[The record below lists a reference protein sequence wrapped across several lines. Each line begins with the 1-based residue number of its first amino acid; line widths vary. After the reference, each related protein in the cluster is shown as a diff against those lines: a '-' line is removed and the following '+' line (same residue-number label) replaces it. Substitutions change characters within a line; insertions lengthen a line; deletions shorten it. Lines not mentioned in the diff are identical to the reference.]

1 MNRALAPRVRGLSA
15 LIGAG
20 LIGALAA
27 GRPELAILMLP
38 FALLLGAGLSQA
50 GEPRL
55 SARLALERPRILE
68 GQPVGA
74 ELELRNDGQRSV
86 ELELEISAT
95 ERLLLEPRGPLLLRL
110 GAGSRERIELSIS
123 AQRWGAHRI
132 GPVAVRARDPLGLVV
147 WTGRI
152 GSPASLRVFPRQQLL
167 RELVAPLQTQPFLGT
182 HVARARGDGIEFADV
197 RQFAP
202 GDRVRQ
208 INWRVTARRGA
219 LHVTERH
226 PEYASDVVLLLDT
239 FEEAR
244 DAGAGTLDDA
254 VRLTASLAQAFLARR
269 DRVALVDFGGTL
281 TWLEPAFGTRQLYR
295 IIDSLLA
302 SQIAFSYAWRGAAS
316 IPARVLPP
324 AALIVALTPLLDER
338 SLHLLLDLRSR
349 GRDLTVIEVSPLSF
363 VQAGPSSADQL
374 AHRLWRL
381 QRDAVRSRLRALG
394 VAVGVWSS
402 EIPLAPVLEEVSAFR
417 RSARPMLRA

>member
-1 MNRALAPRVRGLSA
+1 VNRALAPRVRGLVA
-15 LIGAG
+15 LLGAG

-27 GRPELAILMLP
+27 GRPELAVLMLP
-38 FALLLGAGLSQA
+38 FALLLGAGLAQS

-68 GQPVGA
+68 GQPVRV
-74 ELELRNDGQRSV
+74 ELELRNDGDRNV

-95 ERLLLEPRGPLLLRL
+95 ERLVLEPRGPLLLRL
-110 GAGSRERIELSIS
+110 GAGSQVRIELSID
-123 AQRWGAHRI
+123 AQRWGAHRV
-132 GPVAVRARDPLGLVV
+132 GPVAVRARDPFGLVV

-152 GSPASLRVFPRQQLL
+152 GSPVSLRVFPRQQLL

-197 RQFAP
+197 RPFAP

-208 INWRVTARRGA
+208 VNWRVTARRGS

-244 DAGAGTLDDA
+244 DAGGGTLDDA
-254 VRLTASLAQAFLARR
+254 VRATASLAQSFLARR

-349 GRDLTVIEVSPLSF
+349 GRDLTVIEVSPLSL
-363 VQAGPSSADQL
+363 VEAGPSSADQL

-394 VAVGVWSS
+394 IAVGVWSS

>member
-1 MNRALAPRVRGLSA
+1 MNRALAPRIRGLAA
-15 LIGAG
+15 LIGAA

-38 FALLLGAGLSQA
+38 FVLLLAAGLSQA
-50 GEPRL
+50 GEPQL
-55 SARLALERPRILE
+55 SARLTLARTRVLE
-68 GQPVGA
+68 GQPVEA
-74 ELELRNDGQRSV
+74 ELELRNDGERSV
-86 ELELEISAT
+86 ELEFEVSAT
-95 ERLLLEPRGPLLLRL
+95 PHLQVEPHGPLLLRL
-110 GAGSRERIELSIS
+110 GAGSERRVELSIS
-123 AQRWGAHRI
+123 ARRWGAHRV
-132 GPVAVRARDPLGLVV
+132 GPVTIKARDPLGLVL
-147 WTGRI
+147 WSGRI
-152 GSPASLRVFPRQQLL
+152 GSPVSLRVFPREQRL
-167 RELVAPLQTQPFLGT
+167 RELTAPLQTQPFLGT

-197 RQFAP
+197 RQFTP

-208 INWRVTARRGA
+208 VNWRVTARRGA

-244 DAGAGTLDDA
+244 DGGGGTLDDA
-254 VRLTASLAQAFLARR
+254 VRATASLAQAFLARR

-302 SQIAFSYAWRGAAS
+302 SEIAFSYAWRGAAS
-316 IPARVLPP
+316 IPVRVLPP
-324 AALIVALTPLLDER
+324 AALIVAVTPLLDER

-349 GRDLTVIEVSPLSF
+349 GRDLTVIEVSPLPL
-363 VQAGPSSADQL
+363 VTAGPSDTDQL
-374 AHRLWRL
+374 AHRLWKL
-381 QRDAVRSRLRALG
+381 QREAVRSRLRSLG
-394 VAVGVWSS
+394 VGVGVWSD

>member
-1 MNRALAPRVRGLSA
+1 MNRALAPRVRGLVA
-15 LIGAG
+15 LVGAG

-27 GRPELAILMLP
+27 GRPELAILVLP
-38 FALLLGAGLSQA
+38 FVLLVAAALSQT

-55 SARLALERPRILE
+55 SARLTLARDRILE
-68 GQPVGA
+68 GEPVEA
-74 ELELRNDGQRSV
+74 ELELRNDGERSV
-86 ELELEISAT
+86 ELELELSAT
-95 ERLLLEPRGPLLLRL
+95 PHLLVEPRGPLLVRL
-110 GAGSRERIELSIS
+110 AAGSERRIELSIS
-123 AQRWGAHRI
+123 ARRWGAHRV
-132 GPVAVRARDPLGLVV
+132 GPVTFRARDPFGFVV
-147 WTGRI
+147 WSGRI
-152 GSPASLRVFPRQQLL
+152 ASPASLRVFPHQQRL
-167 RELVAPLQTQPFLGT
+167 RELIAPLQTQPFLGT

-197 RQFAP
+197 RQFTP

-208 INWRVTARRGA
+208 VNWRVTARRGA

-244 DAGAGTLDDA
+244 DAAGGTLDDA
-254 VRLTASLAQAFLARR
+254 VRATASLAQAFLARR

-302 SQIAFSYAWRGAAS
+302 SDIAFSYAWRGAAS

-324 AALIVALTPLLDER
+324 AALIVAVTPLLDER

-349 GRDLTVIEVSPLSF
+349 GRDLTVIEVSPLSLLP
-363 VQAGPSSADQL
+363 AGPSDTDRL

-381 QRDAVRSRLRALG
+381 EREAVRSRLRALG
-394 VAVGVWSS
+394 IGVAVWSD
-402 EIPLAPVLEEVSAFR
+402 EVPLAPVLEEVSAFR
-417 RSARPMLRA
+417 RSARPMVHA

>member
-1 MNRALAPRVRGLSA
+1 MKRALAPRVRGLAA
-15 LIGAG
+15 LTGAG
-20 LIGALAA
+20 LVAALAA
-27 GRPELAILMLP
+27 GRPELAILTLP
-38 FALLLGAGLSQA
+38 FVLLLGVGLAQS

-55 SARLALERPRILE
+55 SARLTLDRTRVLE
-68 GQPVGA
+68 GQSVKA
-74 ELELRNDGQRSV
+74 ELELRNDGERSV
-86 ELELEISAT
+86 ALELVVSGTAHLT
-95 ERLLLEPRGPLLLRL
+95 LEPPGPLLLRL
-110 GAGSRERIELSIS
+110 AAGSQERVELSIS
-123 AQRWGAHRI
+123 AERWGAHRL
-132 GPVAVRARDPLGLVV
+132 GPVAVRACDPLGLVV
-147 WTGRI
+147 WAGRI
-152 GSPASLRVFPRQQLL
+152 GSPVTLRVFPHQQRL
-167 RELVAPLQTQPFLGT
+167 RELVAPLRTQPFLGT

-197 RQFAP
+197 RQFSP

-208 INWRVTARRGA
+208 VNWRVTARRGV

-244 DAGAGTLDDA
+244 DAGGGTLDDA
-254 VRLTASLAQAFLARR
+254 VRATASLAQAFLARR

-302 SQIAFSYAWRGAAS
+302 SEIAFSYAWRGAAS

-324 AALIVALTPLLDER
+324 AALIVAVTPLLDER

-349 GRDLTVIEVSPLSF
+349 GRDLTVIEVSPLSL
-363 VQAGPSSADQL
+363 VPAGPSGADQL
-374 AHRLWRL
+374 AHRLWQL
-381 QRDAVRSRLRALG
+381 QREAVRSRLRALG
-394 VAVGVWSS
+394 IGVGVWSS

-417 RSARPMLRA
+417 RSARPILRV

>member
-1 MNRALAPRVRGLSA
+1 MNRALAPRVRGLAA
-15 LIGAG
+15 LTGAG
-20 LIGALAA
+20 LVAALAA

-38 FALLLGAGLSQA
+38 FVLLLGAGLSQA

-55 SARLALERPRILE
+55 SARLALDRTRVLE
-68 GQPVGA
+68 GQPVQVV
-74 ELELRNDGQRSV
+74 LELRNDGERSV
-86 ELELEISAT
+86 ALELEVSTT
-95 ERLLLEPRGPLLLRL
+95 EHLILEPSGPLLLRVT
-110 GAGSRERIELSIS
+110 AGSQERIELSIS
-123 AQRWGAHRI
+123 AERWGAQRV

-147 WTGRI
+147 WTGRV
-152 GSPASLRVFPRQQLL
+152 GSPAPLRVFPHQQRL

-197 RQFAP
+197 RQFNP

-208 INWRVTARRGA
+208 VNWRVTARRGA

-244 DAGAGTLDDA
+244 DAGGGTLDDA
-254 VRLTASLAQAFLARR
+254 VRATASLAQAFLARR

-349 GRDLTVIEVSPLSF
+349 GRDLTVIEVSPLSL
-363 VQAGPSSADQL
+363 VPAGPTTADQL
-374 AHRLWRL
+374 AHRLWLL

-394 VAVGVWSS
+394 IAVGVWSS
-402 EIPLAPVLEEVSAFR
+402 EIPLAPVLEGVSAFR

>member
-110 GAGSRERIELSIS
+110 GAGSQERIELSIS
-123 AQRWGAHRI
+123 AQRWGAHRV

>member
-74 ELELRNDGQRSV
+74 ALELRNDGQRSV
-86 ELELEISAT
+86 ELELDISAT

-110 GAGSRERIELSIS
+110 GAGSQERIELSIS
-123 AQRWGAHRI
+123 AQRWGAHRV

-152 GSPASLRVFPRQQLL
+152 GSPASLRVFPRQQFL